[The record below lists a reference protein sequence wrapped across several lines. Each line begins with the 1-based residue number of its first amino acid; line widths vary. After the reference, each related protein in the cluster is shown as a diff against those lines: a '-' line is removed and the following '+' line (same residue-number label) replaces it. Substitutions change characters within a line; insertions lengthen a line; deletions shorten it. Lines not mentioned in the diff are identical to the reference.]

1 MSYSPLLIVV
11 IKLIIKI
18 LKEPY
23 KAEVVNMN
31 RLNIGETILHLRKEK
46 KITQEQLASMIG
58 ISAGAVSKWET
69 GNSTPDISLLSPLAR
84 ALDTSLDV
92 LLSFQQELSEV
103 EVINIKKELVEVF
116 LHQGYMDG
124 ELRCKEYE
132 KEYPNSI
139 YLKLIIAQLIQ
150 MYSMMS
156 GNVSEECIKSR
167 MEYCLTLLYQV
178 TESKVSKYISVA
190 LFSIANIQMTLENYA
205 ESERAL
211 KELSNS
217 FIDPM
222 VLYSSLL
229 QKQGKIEEAENMCKG
244 MLLQY
249 LNQSIAMIAIL
260 ARLSKDEHNYEKAT
274 LYLDALNQV
283 ENTFKIG
290 MGSGAYNYCRLYIE
304 VGDKELAAKWFNNY
318 VKELLSTEYD
328 YSNNPYFKNLKLE
341 VNVEGQK
348 IIRKKLFQSLMD
360 EEDLKVL
367 CGSLE
372 YEEAIKALINA
383 ISEI

>member
-1 MSYSPLLIVV
+1 MNYSPLLTVV

-31 RLNIGETILHLRKEK
+31 RLNIGETILRLRKEK

-69 GNSTPDISLLSPLAR
+69 GNSTPDISLLAPLAR
-84 ALDTSLDV
+84 ALDTSLDI

-103 EVINIKKELVEVF
+103 EVINIKKELVDVF
-116 LHQGYMDG
+116 LHQGYIKG
-124 ELRCKEYE
+124 EQRCKEYE
-132 KEYPNSI
+132 KEYPNNI

-167 MEYCLTLLYQV
+167 IEYCLTLLY
-178 TESKVSKYISVA
+178 KVSKYISAA
-190 LFSIANIQMTLENYA
+190 LFSIANIQMTLENYE
-205 ESERAL
+205 ESEKAL

-229 QKQGKIEEAENMCKG
+229 QRQGKNKEAENMCKG

-249 LNQSIAMIAIL
+249 LNQSNAMISIL
-260 ARLSKDEHNYEKAT
+260 ASVSKSEHNYEKAA

-283 ENTFKIG
+283 ENIFKIG

-304 VGDKELAAKWFNNY
+304 VGDKELASKWFNNY

-328 YSNNPYFKNLKLE
+328 YSNNPYFENLRLE
-341 VNVEGQK
+341 VDVEGQK
-348 IIRKKLFQSLMD
+348 IIRKNLFQSLMD

-372 YEEAIKALINA
+372 YEEAIKELKNA
-383 ISEI
+383 VSEM

>member
-1 MSYSPLLIVV
+1 
-11 IKLIIKI
+11 
-18 LKEPY
+18 
-23 KAEVVNMN
+23 MN
-31 RLNIGETILHLRKEK
+31 RLNIGETILRLRKEK

-84 ALDTSLDV
+84 ALDTSLDI

-116 LHQGYMDG
+116 LHQGYMAG

-132 KEYPNSI
+132 KEYPNSV
-139 YLKLIIAQLIQ
+139 YLKLIIAELIQ

-156 GNVSEECIKSR
+156 GSVSEECIKSR

-178 TESKVSKYISVA
+178 TESKVSKYIPAA
-190 LFSIANIQMTLENYA
+190 LFSIANIQISLENYE
-205 ESERAL
+205 ESEKAL
-211 KELSNS
+211 KELLNS

-229 QKQGKIEEAENMCKG
+229 QKQGKIEEAENMCKA
-244 MLLQY
+244 MLIQY
-249 LNQSIAMIAIL
+249 LIQSTAMISIL
-260 ARLSKDEHNYEKAT
+260 ANISKGKNNYEKAS
-274 LYLDALNQV
+274 LYLDALNKV

-304 VGDKELAAKWFNNY
+304 IGDKELAAKWFNNY

-328 YSNNPYFKNLKLE
+328 YSNNPYFENLKLE

-348 IIRKKLFQSLMD
+348 IIRKKLFQSLIE

-367 CGSLE
+367 SGSLE
-372 YEEAIKALINA
+372 YEEAIKTLKDA
-383 ISEI
+383 ICEM

>member
-1 MSYSPLLIVV
+1 
-11 IKLIIKI
+11 
-18 LKEPY
+18 
-23 KAEVVNMN
+23 MN
-31 RLNIGETILHLRKEK
+31 SLNIGETILRLRKEK

-84 ALDTSLDV
+84 ALDTSLDI
-92 LLSFQQELSEV
+92 LLSFQQELSEL

-116 LHQGYMDG
+116 LHQGYMAG

-132 KEYPNSI
+132 KEYPNSV
-139 YLKLIIAQLIQ
+139 YLKLIIAELIQ
-150 MYSMMS
+150 MYSMIS
-156 GNVSEECIKSR
+156 GRVSEECIKSR

-178 TESKVSKYISVA
+178 TESKVKQYIPAA
-190 LFSIANIQMTLENYA
+190 LFSIANIQISLENYE
-205 ESERAL
+205 ESEKAL
-211 KELSNS
+211 KELLNS

-229 QKQGKIEEAENMCKG
+229 QKQGKIEEAENMCKA
-244 MLLQY
+244 MLIQY
-249 LNQSIAMIAIL
+249 LNQSNAMISIL
-260 ARLSKDEHNYEKAT
+260 ANISKGKHNYEKAS
-274 LYLDALNQV
+274 LYLDALNKV

-304 VGDKELAAKWFNNY
+304 IGDKELAAKWFNNY

-328 YSNNPYFKNLKLE
+328 YSNNPYFENLKLE

-348 IIRKKLFQSLMD
+348 IITKKLFQSFIE

-367 CGSLE
+367 SGSLE
-372 YEEAIKALINA
+372 YEEAIKTLKDA
-383 ISEI
+383 ISKM

>member
-1 MSYSPLLIVV
+1 
-11 IKLIIKI
+11 
-18 LKEPY
+18 
-23 KAEVVNMN
+23 MN
-31 RLNIGETILHLRKEK
+31 RLNIGETILRLRKEK

-69 GNSTPDISLLSPLAR
+69 GNSTPDISLLAPLAR
-84 ALDTSLDV
+84 ALDTSLDI

-103 EVINIKKELVEVF
+103 EVINIKKELVDVF
-116 LHQGYMDG
+116 LHQGYIKG
-124 ELRCKEYE
+124 EQRCKEYE
-132 KEYPNSI
+132 KEYPNNI

-167 MEYCLTLLYQV
+167 IEYCLTLLYQV
-178 TESKVSKYISVA
+178 TESKVSKYISAA
-190 LFSIANIQMTLENYA
+190 LFSIANIQMTLENYE
-205 ESERAL
+205 ESEKAL

-229 QKQGKIEEAENMCKG
+229 QRQGKNKEAENMCKG

-249 LNQSIAMIAIL
+249 LNQSNAMISIL
-260 ARLSKDEHNYEKAT
+260 ASVSKSEHNYEKAA

-283 ENTFKIG
+283 ENIFKIG

-304 VGDKELAAKWFNNY
+304 VGDKELASKWFNNY

-328 YSNNPYFKNLKLE
+328 YSNNPYFENLRLE
-341 VNVEGQK
+341 VDVEGQK
-348 IIRKKLFQSLMD
+348 IIRKNLFQSLMD

-372 YEEAIKALINA
+372 YEEAIKELKNA
-383 ISEI
+383 VSEM